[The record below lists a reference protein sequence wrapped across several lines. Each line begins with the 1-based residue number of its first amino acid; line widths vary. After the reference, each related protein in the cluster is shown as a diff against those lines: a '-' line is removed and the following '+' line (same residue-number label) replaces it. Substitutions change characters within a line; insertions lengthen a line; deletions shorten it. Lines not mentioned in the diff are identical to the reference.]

1 MCRLLNVPLH
11 FLNLLS
17 NEMEL
22 GRNGHILTTLGLFKQ
37 FQQTLG
43 DSK

>member
-1 MCRLLNVPLH
+1 MCRLLNVPSH

-17 NEMEL
+17 NEIEL
-22 GRNGHILTTLGLFKQ
+22 SRNGHFLTTLGLLKQ